1 MSTPLGSVPA
11 RWVALAV
18 GMLAVV
24 LNVLDFSVVGIA
36 VTGIR
41 RDLRLSDA
49 TMMLVLG
56 AYAMAFVLVLL
67 AAGRLGDSHGR
78 RRVFIVGGIGFA
90 AASLLAAVAW
100 GPVPLI
106 VARVVLGA
114 CAGAMV
120 PQVLATIAVAFDRPG
135 PERIAAFSPYG
146 VVVPLTAP
154 LAPLLGRYLVDTD
167 PTGLG
172 WRSVFLFNAAIA
184 VVAVL
189 ATVAFVPD
197 LQGASPVGRQPRR
210 VPGAALAAGLAALML
225 IGALTGGRAAG
236 WPPWVAGPV
245 LVAVLVL
252 ATVVLVARRA
262 RRTGRPPAV
271 AVHLF
276 TERRYT
282 VGMLAILV
290 LAAAILGF
298 FPFFVTY
305 LQAALGY
312 SAVHASAVALPW
324 SAGVVAGSVLACVT
338 VPRWGRVVP
347 VGGAVIAIA
356 GILLLGAAF
365 STGSAQ
371 DGHLILPMLL
381 SGFGKGLI
389 APALIDVT
397 LSRVPARDAGSAA
410 GTLLTIQQV
419 GGAVGLAVVGT
430 AVAAVLAA
438 GVHSTV
444 DGTRAEETRRLGA
457 EAFVNCVREQ
467 VGTVTVDPPPRCG
480 AVSAAVDDGT
490 LSPADADAVDR
501 AVAVEVHAAQRAAA
515 GAAITLG
522 VRFEAGFVAACLVLL
537 LLLPA
542 TAFRRQRDDQ
552 PYPPTNSHT
561 AGGTSDASHADHLPR
576 ARAPVSSGPTGLGTA
591 QRRP

>member
-36 VTGIR
+36 ATEIR

-67 AAGRLGDSHGR
+67 ATGRLGDSHGR

-90 AASLLAAVAW
+90 AASLLAAAAW
-100 GPVPLI
+100 GPVPLV
-106 VARVVLGA
+106 VARVVQGA

-172 WRSVFLFNAAIA
+172 WRSVFVFNAAIA

-197 LQGASPVGRQPRR
+197 LQGESPERRR

-252 ATVVLVARRA
+252 AAVVLAARRA

-276 TERRYT
+276 TERRYAI
-282 VGMLAILV
+282 GMLAILV

-324 SAGVVAGSVLACVT
+324 AAGVVAGSVLACVT

-347 VGGAVIAIA
+347 VGGAVVAIA

-371 DGHLILPMLL
+371 DGRLVLPMLL

-397 LSRVPARDAGSAA
+397 LSRVPDRDAGSAA

-430 AVAAVLAA
+430 AVAAVLAT
-438 GVHSTV
+438 GVH
-444 DGTRAEETRRLGA
+444 DTRAEEAQRLGT

-467 VGTVTVDPPPRCG
+467 VGTVTVDPPPRCA
-480 AVSAAVDDGT
+480 AVSAAVDDGAIG
-490 LSPADADAVDR
+490 PADADAVDR
-501 AVAVEVHAAQRAAA
+501 AVADEVRAAQRATA
-515 GAAITLG
+515 GAALTRG

-542 TAFRRQRDDQ
+542 DAFRRQRDDQ
-552 PYPPTNSHT
+552 PYPPTNWHT
-561 AGGTSDASHADHLPR
+561 AGGNSNASHADDLPR
-576 ARAPVSSGPTGLGTA
+576 ARAPVSSRPTGLGTT